1 MTGFLTSLIAFVVV
15 LSLLITVHEFGHY
28 WIARKCGVKVLRFSV
43 GFGSPLWKR
52 VAGADRT
59 EYVVAAIPLGGY
71 VKMLDEREGPV
82 EPHELER
89 AFNRQS
95 VYKRFAIVSAGPL
108 FNFAFA
114 LLAYWL
120 MFNIGLPGLKPLV
133 DQVAESSVAARAGVH
148 AGDEIVAVDGRATP
162 TWQAVRQQLMTRILD
177 ASTVQLDVRGANGA
191 TQQVTL
197 NLDAVSRDPQDTRVI
212 ENLGMQPIRVRIP
225 AVLGS
230 LQSGMPA
237 EQAGLRTGDR
247 LLSADGVAIDDW
259 EAWVELVRAHPEQ
272 TLRVRVERD
281 GATLEVDLRPA
292 ATEEDGKTIGRIGA
306 APGPVPEIPEAWR
319 ATLRYG
325 PLAAVGEAV
334 LKTWEMSSLTVVM
347 LWKMVLG
354 EVSLDN
360 LSGPITIAKYAG
372 YTANIGF
379 TSFLSFLAIVSV
391 SLGVLNL
398 LPIPMLDGGHLMY
411 YLVEMV
417 KGRPLSDQLQMRLQR
432 IGLVILL
439 MLMSLA
445 LYNDVARLLR

>member
-1 MTGFLTSLIAFVVV
+1 VEA
-15 LSLLITVHEFGHY
+15 HE
-28 WIARKCGVKVLRFSV
+28 
-43 GFGSPLWKR
+43 
-52 VAGADRT
+52 AG
-59 EYVVAAIPLGGY
+59 
-71 VKMLDEREGPV
+71 
-82 EPHELER
+82 R

-95 VYKRFAIVSAGPL
+95 VLKRFAIVSAGPL
-108 FNFAFA
+108 FNFGFA
-114 LLAYWL
+114 IVAYWL

-133 DQVAESSVAARAGVH
+133 DGVEESSVAARAGVR
-148 AGDEIVAVDGRATP
+148 AGDEIVSVDGRATP
-162 TWQAVRQQLMTRILD
+162 TWQSVRQQLMTKIFD
-177 ASTVQLDVRGANGA
+177 ASSVQLELRGASGA

-197 NLDAVSRDPQDTRVI
+197 EFNTASRDPQDTRVI
-212 ENLGMQPIRVRIP
+212 ENLGMRPIRVQIP

-230 LQSGMPA
+230 LQGGMPA

-247 LLSADGVAIDDW
+247 LLSANGVAVDDW
-259 EAWVELVRAHPEQ
+259 EAWVELVRANPEQ
-272 TLRVRVERD
+272 MLRVRVERD
-281 GATLEVDLRPA
+281 GSTLEVDLRPA

-306 APGPVPEIPEAWR
+306 APGPVPAIPEAWQ

-325 PLAAVGEAV
+325 PLAAVSEAV
-334 LKTWEMSSLTVVM
+334 VKTWEMSALTVVM

-417 KGRPLSDQLQMRLQR
+417 KGRPLSDQLQLRLQR